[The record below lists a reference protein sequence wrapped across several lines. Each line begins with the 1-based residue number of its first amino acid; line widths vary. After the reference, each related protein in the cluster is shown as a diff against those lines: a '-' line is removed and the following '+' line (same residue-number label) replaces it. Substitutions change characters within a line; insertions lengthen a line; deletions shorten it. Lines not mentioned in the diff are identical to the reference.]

1 MKIRAEHL
9 TKKVPTHDKE
19 STSESQG
26 IQGSQDRQGVQK
38 IHGIQDIRDKNTLT
52 ILHDVSLTV
61 DSGETLAIL
70 GVSGSGKSTL
80 LGLLAGLDLPS
91 NGKVYW
97 DDINITEMDEDGR
110 AKARLERAG
119 FIFQNFELLSAYT
132 TLENVM
138 LPLELMQK
146 KDATAIAKMR
156 LSEVG
161 LEHRLH
167 HYPNQLSGGE
177 QQRVAIARAFAIKP
191 AILFAD
197 EPTGNL
203 DQKTGSHIIKL
214 IFELNKKHKTTI
226 ICVTHDPALSSAC
239 NRTLHIAGG
248 ELS

>member
-9 TKKVPTHDKE
+9 TKKVPIRSNSSPA
-19 STSESQG
+19 STTTDIADNIPG
-26 IQGSQDRQGVQK
+26 NIPGSKNGQ
-38 IHGIQDIRDKNTLT
+38 DKNTLL
-52 ILHDVSLTV
+52 ILNDVSLTV
-61 DSGETLAIL
+61 DSGETLSIL

-80 LGLLAGLDLPS
+80 LGLLAGLDIPS
-91 NGKVYW
+91 SGKVYW
-97 DDINITEMDEDGR
+97 DEMNLSDLNEDGR

-119 FIFQNFELLSAYT
+119 FIFQNFELLNSYT
-132 TLENVM
+132 ALENVM
-138 LPLELMQK
+138 LPLDLLQK
-146 KDATAIAKMR
+146 KEAAAIASMR

-177 QQRVAIARAFAIKP
+177 QQRVAIARAFAIEP

-203 DQKTGSHIIKL
+203 DKKTGNQIIKL
-214 IFELNKKHKTTI
+214 LFELNKKHNTTI
-226 ICVTHDPALSSAC
+226 LCVTHDPALSSVC

-248 ELS
+248 QLVQEE